1 MIFNLG
7 LGSRDRNFPVV
18 TIEANVLVL
27 WICVVQHDVVVA
39 EEGISNKVSRLWRS
53 ILPIDEE
60 LASVLGCRL
69 VVRAYIWNRIFD
81 SEVFFLHCENI
92 LSELFVCL

>member
-1 MIFNLG
+1 MILNLG
-7 LGSRDRNFPVV
+7 LGSRDSNFPVV
-18 TIEANVLVL
+18 SIEANVLVL
-27 WICVVQHDVVVA
+27 RVRVVQHDIVVA

-69 VVRAYIWNRIFD
+69 VVGANIWNRIFY
-81 SEVFFLHCENI
+81 SEIFFFHC
-92 LSELFVCL
+92 